1 MSIETVEPDSMIQK
15 LGRLISGIKVAML
28 TTEDQDGC
36 LHSRP
41 MATLNRNPRGD
52 LAKSENQDRSLED
65 KNSLN
70 MGLTGN
76 EFDGT
81 LWFFCR
87 EDAGKTEEIRNH
99 KRVNLAYSSSENKR
113 YVSIA
118 GTAEIVRDHAKI
130 LDLWDPSYEA
140 WFPRGVE
147 DAVLIR
153 VNVESA
159 QYWELPHGPV
169 THLKGLLKAVKSGRS
184 YNPKENGETE
194 KFKIA

>member
-1 MSIETVEPDSMIQK
+1 MSIETVQPDSMIQK

-41 MATLNRNPRGD
+41 MATLN
-52 LAKSENQDRSLED
+52 
-65 KNSLN
+65 KNFVN
-70 MGLTGN
+70 KD
-76 EFDGT
+76 FDGT

-99 KRVNLAYSSSENKR
+99 KRVNLAYSSPENHR
-113 YVSIA
+113 YVSVA
-118 GTAEIVRDHAKI
+118 GTAEIVRDQAKI
-130 LDLWDPSYEA
+130 SELWDPSYGV
-140 WFPRGVE
+140 WFPRGVN

-169 THLKGLLKAVKSGRS
+169 THLKGIFKAVKSGKS

-194 KFKIA
+194 KFKVA